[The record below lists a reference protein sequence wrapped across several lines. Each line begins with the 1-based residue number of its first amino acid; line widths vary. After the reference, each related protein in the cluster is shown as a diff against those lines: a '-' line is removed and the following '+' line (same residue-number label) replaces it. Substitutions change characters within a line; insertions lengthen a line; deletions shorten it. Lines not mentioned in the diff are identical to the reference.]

1 MTDRSEPP
9 SGEERRPEP
18 TSSLAPGEIE
28 RWYWTQAE
36 LRQIARELGIPSG
49 GTKGELAARVRA
61 GLAGEPLPSAK
72 RSPRKR
78 LEGPL
83 SSDTV
88 IPDGV
93 VLSREL
99 RDWFVTELGPGFHAD
114 RHMRRFLKEG
124 AGKTLGDAV
133 EHWIST
139 RDAADDEIGPQFE
152 LNRFTRLWWRA
163 NPGGNREQLRN
174 AWLDYRSK
182 PVEKRVLP
190 GSE

>member
-1 MTDRSEPP
+1 MT
-9 SGEERRPEP
+9 RPEP
-18 TSSLAPGEIE
+18 TSGLAPAEIE

-36 LRQIARELGIPSG
+36 LRQIARELGIPSS

-61 GLAGEPLPSAK
+61 GLAGEPLPSTKK
-72 RSPRKR
+72 RPRNR
-78 LEGPL
+78 LERPL
-83 SSDTV
+83 GRDTV

-99 RDWFVTELGPGFHAD
+99 RDWFVAQLGPTFHAD

-139 RDAADDEIGPQFE
+139 RDAAEDEIEPQFE
-152 LNRFTRLWWRA
+152 LNRFTRQWWRA
-163 NPGGNREQLRN
+163 NPDGSREELRD
-174 AWLDYRSK
+174 AWLVYRST
-182 PVEKRVLP
+182 PVDKRVLP
-190 GSE
+190 GSD